1 MAKLYTI
8 DGKLLTDKPEI
19 RIGDKIYVVDN
30 RKSTIDKAQA
40 AIAKCKEGEES
51 DVMIKFVLGEKA
63 AKEIEALDLPIPAL
77 TSLGIAIRAAIEGID
92 YEVAE
97 KRMFR
102 D

>member
-30 RKSTIDKAQA
+30 RKSTIDKVQKDV
-40 AIAKCKEGEES
+40 AKCKEGEES
-51 DVMIKFVLGEKA
+51 DIMIKHILGEKA
-63 AKEIEALDLPIPAL
+63 AKEINDLDLPIPAL

-97 KRMFR
+97 KRYFR
-102 D
+102 E